1 MARSFASHAPKSTI
15 LQRSLQNGRH
25 GKSLFQAISRLQVG
39 QA

>member
-1 MARSFASHAPKSTI
+1 MALSLASHAPRSTI

-25 GKSLFQAISRLQVG
+25 GKSLFQAIWRLQVG